1 MNLRKNILYLVFALV
16 FFSFITEK
24 ASALS
29 FDNLALEKSVVL
41 ASYRD
46 KKEEENCDAI
56 FGDPDEPGDFAN
68 YLQQIFNV
76 FKYLAPTLVIV
87 LTIMDF
93 IKVVASQD
101 KDALVKAGKKAGMRL
116 ILAIVLFFIPNLI
129 NFFFHLIGFYGTC
142 GIG

>member
-29 FDNLALEKSVVL
+29 FDYFALERGGSVIDMD
-41 ASYRD
+41 A
-46 KKEEENCDAI
+46 KEEENCMAI
-56 FGDPDEPGDFAN
+56 FGNPDTPGDFAN